1 MSDKEIISAVVKGIV
16 GGVWFDENDDVPV
29 YLVDQKDIK
38 YLAGLIEQERK
49 SRTFSSAYFIVLN
62 FIKDN
67 VDTFK
72 LFGISNQGNSWI
84 SYNNIRVL
92 GDSD

>member
-49 SRTFSSAYFIVLN
+49 SRTFSSLTSSF
-62 FIKDN
+62 
-67 VDTFK
+67 
-72 LFGISNQGNSWI
+72 
-84 SYNNIRVL
+84 
-92 GDSD
+92 

>member
-16 GGVWFDENDDVPV
+16 SGVWFDENDGVPV
-29 YLVDQKDIK
+29 YLVDQEDIK

>member
-1 MSDKEIISAVVKGIV
+1 MADKEIIFAVVKGIV
-16 GGVWFDENDDVPV
+16 SDVWFDENDGVPM
-29 YLVDQKDIK
+29 YLVGQEDIK

-67 VDTFK
+67 ADTFK

>member
-92 GDSD
+92 WRL

>member
-16 GGVWFDENDDVPV
+16 SGVWFDENDGVPA
-29 YLVDQKDIK
+29 YLVDQEDIK